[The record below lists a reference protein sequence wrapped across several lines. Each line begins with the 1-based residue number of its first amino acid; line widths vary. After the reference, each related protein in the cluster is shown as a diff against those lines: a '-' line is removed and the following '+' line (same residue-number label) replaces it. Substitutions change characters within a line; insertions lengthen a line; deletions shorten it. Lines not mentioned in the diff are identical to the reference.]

1 MNLSIKDFVL
11 KNKSLF
17 EDVNKDYQNID
28 RKYDTQYTILDYEKI
43 IGEMIEYVQG
53 YVKYRESD
61 DDKYRNK
68 ILSTTHRFYD
78 SMFMDKKYRKTITLH
93 DFKSINKI
101 FLEKTRELQTLLEKY
116 TDDPAQSE
124 LCALCEM
131 TDKQYKKVSKVYSD
145 DMKIYLYLI
154 SSNSKVFNKPMSPEL
169 RKHYNDR
176 STPVMHIKK
185 NDD

>member
-11 KNKSLF
+11 QHKSLF

-43 IGEMIEYVQG
+43 FNDMIEYVDG

-61 DDKYRNK
+61 NDKYDNK
-68 ILSTTHRFYD
+68 ILSTTHKFYD
-78 SMFMDKKYRKTITLH
+78 SMFMDQKYRKTITLH
-93 DFKSINKI
+93 EFKDINKM
-101 FLEKTRELQTLLEKY
+101 FLEKTKELQTLLEKY

-131 TDKQYKKVSKVYSD
+131 TDKQYRKVSKVYAD
-145 DMKIYLYLI
+145 DMQIYLHLI
-154 SSNSKVFNKPMSPEL
+154 SSNSKVFNKSLSPEL
-169 RKHYNDR
+169 RKHYNDK
-176 STPVMHIKK
+176 STPVMHIKSK
-185 NDD
+185 N